1 MFTVALCAKKSHG
14 WFFFLTNHHNLLYL
28 NFPRHPKSVRGA
40 LVVKR
45 WNPSVN
51 IEALEKKV
59 GNDSED
65 YFDDK
70 FWESLSVCWNALDN
84 VQARQYTDARCLFY
98 SKPLLESGKDEPN
111 IFLFVEQLNSITKL
125 NVLLFFVTSKG
136 TLGTKCNHEVILPF
150 RTSSYNDGEES
161 DDNEAQIAMCTL
173 RSFPYL
179 PKHCIEFAKQA
190 YFSD

>member
-1 MFTVALCAKKSHG
+1 MDRIEVSNLSRQFLFRQNDVG
-14 WFFFLTNHHNLLYL
+14 WVHVNLLAFHCCPCEYANL
-28 NFPRHPKSVRGA
+28 NLCIIRHPKSVRGA

-65 YFDDK
+65 HFDDK

-98 SKPLLESGKDEPN
+98 SKPLLESG
-111 IFLFVEQLNSITKL
+111 
-125 NVLLFFVTSKG
+125 

-150 RTSSYNDGEES
+150 RTSSYNDGKES